1 MRPAIDADR
10 RLYAQIEDR
19 YHQRVRVQRASL
31 ATEPAVWICCD
42 APDDAG
48 PNDPRPLL
56 GVDDARALRDAL
68 DRFITENAD
77 AGEHRRKRFVG
88 DLQRQAA

>member
-1 MRPAIDADR
+1 MNLAIDADR

-19 YHQRVRVQRASL
+19 YQQRVRVQRASL
-31 ATEPAVWICCD
+31 ATEPAVWIHCD
-42 APDDAG
+42 APDHAG

-68 DRFITENAD
+68 DRFIAENAD
-77 AGEHRRKRFVG
+77 AGEQRRKWFVD
-88 DLQRQAA
+88 DLGRQAA